1 LTLAGY
7 RITLTMMRIRGAAL
21 MAVWLGVTVVSSAV
35 MTCVPRAAQLPASR
49 MPACAGMSTEEPCL
63 APDVPADCC
72 TRHDPSLSVRKTDF
86 LTSPLQATSSWL
98 AWLAPVVLVPT
109 TVSVIAGK
117 SPPEPISNLGPRPH
131 IALSALRV

>member
-1 LTLAGY
+1 LTPAGY
-7 RITLTMMRIRGAAL
+7 RITLVMMRIRGAAL
-21 MAVWLGVTVVSSAV
+21 MAVWLVVAVVSSAV
-35 MTCVPRAAQLPASR
+35 MTCVPRAIQMPASR

-72 TRHDPSLSVRKTDF
+72 THHDPSVSVRKTDL
-86 LTSPLQATSSWL
+86 LTSPLQETSSWL

-109 TVSVIAGK
+109 TVSVIAGE
-117 SPPEPISNLGPRPH
+117 SSPEPISSLGPPPY